1 VSWVLV
7 VEMTVRFDHAFA
19 LGALQFPFYFFFA
32 FELVVYV
39 RDVKYEDYGVAI
51 HELCDMVGEKME

>member
-1 VSWVLV
+1 
-7 VEMTVRFDHAFA
+7 MTVGFDDAFA
-19 LGALQFPFYFFFA
+19 LGALQFPFPFFFA

-51 HELCDMVGEKME
+51 DELYDMVGEKME